1 MKILNVNCKDIPFS
15 VPTSFDKI
23 KSVFRTTLEYDGY
36 VVWDVEM
43 NYGSDGN
50 LDDDENGFRYVV
62 VDMSTKR
69 KIK

>member
-1 MKILNVNCKDIPFS
+1 
-15 VPTSFDKI
+15 
-23 KSVFRTTLEYDGY
+23 
-36 VVWDVEM
+36 M

-50 LDDDENGFRYVV
+50 LDDDENEFRYVV